1 MIRRAGDGM
10 RVKVGDTYLVRI
22 GLGALGSLVS
32 LVSLGEVGR
41 SDLMVEM
48 KDFLEP
54 VDESDE
60 VRSLGVSLADKMG
73 APPST
78 M

>member
-1 MIRRAGDGM
+1 MIRRAGEGTRGGTYFD
-10 RVKVGDTYLVRI
+10 RV
-22 GLGALGSLVS
+22 GLGALVS
-32 LVSLGEVGR
+32 LGSLGEVGR

-54 VDESDE
+54 VEESEE
-60 VRSLGVSLADKMG
+60 VRCLGVVSLGERMG

-78 M
+78 IEM

>member
-10 RVKVGDTYLVRI
+10 RVKVGDTYLVRV
-22 GLGALGSLVS
+22 GLGALGS

-48 KDFLEP
+48 RDFLEP